1 MSLPAVLAEFESPLA
16 ALQRL
21 LNQFANQGVIIG
33 GVAVSILAEPR
44 YTADADAV
52 ILLNAEDLPRLLAVA
67 KQEGLVPRI
76 EKAEQFARRNRV
88 LLLQHT
94 ESAVNVDISL
104 GVLPFEMEMVERATI
119 YQTGSLELPLPTPE
133 DLIVMKAVAHRPKDI
148 LDIKAIVARYPKLD
162 RQRIQFW
169 IEQFAEALET
179 PELWTDVAPLLRKAK

>member
-52 ILLNAEDLPRLLAVA
+52 ILLNAEDLPRLLTVA
-67 KQEGLVPRI
+67 KQEGFAPRI
-76 EKAEQFARRNRV
+76 ENAEQFARRNRV

-104 GVLPFEMEMVERATI
+104 GVLPFEMEMVERATL

-179 PELWTDVAPLLRKAK
+179 PELWTDVAPLLRKVN

>member
-1 MSLPAVLAEFESPLA
+1 MSLPPVLAEFESPLA

-21 LNQFANQGVIIG
+21 LRQFANQGVIIG

-67 KQEGLVPRI
+67 KQEGFTPRI
-76 EKAEQFARRNRV
+76 ENAEQFARRNRV

-104 GVLPFEMEMVERATI
+104 GVLPFEVEMVERATL
-119 YQTGSLELPLPTPE
+119 YQAGSLELPLPTPE
-133 DLIVMKAVAHRPKDI
+133 DLIVMKAVAHRPKDM
-148 LDIKAIVARYPKLD
+148 LDIEAIIARYPKLD
-162 RQRIQFW
+162 RKRIQFW

-179 PELWTDVAPLLRKAK
+179 PELWTDVARLLRKAK